1 MTPANGLPASKLAE
15 IYRTMVRIAACNE
28 KIEQLLATGAAQFQ
42 YYPCRGQE
50 TIPAAISME
59 LRSDDYVLTTYR
71 GIHDVVAKGT
81 PMDEIMAE
89 ILGRMTG
96 TSKGKGG
103 PMHLS
108 DPNCGLMVTTGIVG
122 ATLPIST
129 GLGLASKIKSSG
141 QVVICNFGD
150 GAANI
155 GAFGESLNMASLWN
169 LPIVFVCQNNRY
181 AEYTSFEESTR
192 MASVAERAAGYSM
205 PGESVDGTDPNAVH
219 AAASVAIERA
229 RNGGGPTL
237 LECVAHRLQGHSFG
251 SDETHMD
258 QGRLAAARA
267 PTPIQKLRQSLIDL
281 GVGEAEVAKIDDE
294 ARAEAEA
301 AVADALE
308 APDPTASELF
318 VDVFEDPAAIPYSG
332 GDKPIGQEP
341 DLSTLPTERINYNQ
355 AINQAFDQAM
365 ASDERV
371 ILMGE
376 DIADP
381 AGGVGKITAGLS
393 SKYGT
398 DRVLATPISEQAI
411 VGSAIGAAMAG
422 FKPVP
427 EIMIDDFLMVCMDQ
441 VANHAAKLRYMSGG
455 RTSVPITIRSANA
468 GNVGRFGSQHSQSL
482 ETWLAHVP
490 GMKVVLPSD
499 PIDAKGL
506 LLSCIDDPDPCFYLD
521 AMRLYYNEQDVPTPA
536 YKIPL
541 GVAKKRREGSD
552 LSIISYSW
560 PVVECMAAA
569 EELAELGIDAEVID
583 LRTLVPL
590 DWQAVKSSVA
600 KTKRA
605 IIVHAATEFCGFGA
619 ELAAKLH
626 EELHGS
632 LAAPIRRLGAAYSP
646 PPFALSL
653 EKHHFPTL
661 EGILELAESTAKYS
675 G

>member
-1 MTPANGLPASKLAE
+1 MPPTTSLSASELTG
-15 IYRTMVRIAACNE
+15 IYQTMVRIAACNE
-28 KIEQLLATGAAQFQ
+28 KIEQLLATGATQFM

-50 TIPAAISME
+50 AIPAAISVA
-59 LRSDDYVLTTYR
+59 LQPDDYVLTTYR

-81 PMDEIMAE
+81 PMGEIMAE
-89 ILGRMTG
+89 ILGKMTG

-129 GLGLASKIKSSG
+129 GLGLASKLKSSG
-141 QVVICNFGD
+141 QVVVCNFGD

-181 AEYTSFEESTR
+181 AEFTSFEESTR
-192 MASVAERAAGYSM
+192 MASVAQRAAGYSM
-205 PGESVDGTDPNAVH
+205 PGESVDGTDPNTVH

-237 LECVAHRLQGHSFG
+237 LECVAHRLQGHYFG
-251 SDETHMD
+251 SDETHMN
-258 QGRLAAARA
+258 QENLAAARA
-267 PTPIQKLRQSLIDL
+267 PTPIQKLRQSLIDS
-281 GVGEAEVAKIDDE
+281 GVAETEVSNIDEAARSEAEQ
-294 ARAEAEA
+294 
-301 AVADALE
+301 AVADAME
-308 APDPTASELF
+308 APEPAASELF
-318 VDVFEDPAAIPYSG
+318 TDVFEDPVAIPYSG
-332 GDKPIGQEP
+332 STSAKDP
-341 DLSTLPTERINYNQ
+341 DLSGLPTENISFGA
-355 AINQAFDQAM
+355 AINQALDQAM
-365 ASDERV
+365 AADERV

-393 SKYGT
+393 TKHGT

-422 FKPVP
+422 FKTVP
-427 EIMIDDFLMVCMDQ
+427 EIMINDFLMVCMDQ

-455 RTSVPITIRSANA
+455 RTSVPLTIRSTNA

-490 GMKVVLPSD
+490 GMKVILPSD
-499 PIDAKGL
+499 AIDAKGL

-521 AMRLYYNEQDVPTPA
+521 AMRLYYNVQDVPTPE
-536 YKIPL
+536 YRIPL

-552 LSIISYSW
+552 ISIISYSW

-569 EELAELGIDAEVID
+569 EQLAEQGIDAEVID

-590 DWQAVKSSVA
+590 DWQAVKASVA

-632 LAAPIRRLGAAYSP
+632 LAAPVKRLGAAYSP

-653 EKHHFPTL
+653 ETHHFPTV
-661 EGILELAESTAKYS
+661 EGILELAEATVQYS

>member
-1 MTPANGLPASKLAE
+1 MTAATRLSTAE
-15 IYRTMVRIAACNE
+15 LTDVYRTMVRIAACNE

-50 TIPAAISME
+50 AIPAAISIA
-59 LRSDDYVLTTYR
+59 LTTDDTVLTTYR

-81 PMDEIMAE
+81 PMNEIMAE

-122 ATLPIST
+122 ATLPIAT
-129 GLGLASKIKSSG
+129 GLGLAAKIKSSG

-205 PGESVDGTDPNAVH
+205 PGESVDGTDPNAVY
-219 AAASVAIERA
+219 AAASAAIDRA

-251 SDETHMD
+251 SDETHMN
-258 QGRLAAARA
+258 QENLAAARA
-267 PTPIQKLRQSLIDL
+267 STPIQKLRQTLLDSGLAETEVSNIDDAARS
-281 GVGEAEVAKIDDE
+281 EAEGAV
-294 ARAEAEA
+294 AEAM
-301 AVADALE
+301 DAPEPAQSELFTDVF
-308 APDPTASELF
+308 ADPTA
-318 VDVFEDPAAIPYSG
+318 IPYNGSANAK
-332 GDKPIGQEP
+332 DP
-341 DLSTLPTERINYNQ
+341 DLSALPTEKINFGA
-355 AINQAFDQAM
+355 AINQALDQAM
-365 ASDERV
+365 TSDERV
-371 ILMGE
+371 VLMGE

-393 SKYGT
+393 TKHGT

-427 EIMIDDFLMVCMDQ
+427 EVMINDFLMVCMDQ

-455 RTSVPITIRSANA
+455 RTSVPITIRSTNA

-490 GMKVVLPSD
+490 GMKVILPSD
-499 PIDAKGL
+499 AIDAKGL

-521 AMRLYYNEQDVPTPA
+521 AMRLYYNVQDVPTPE
-536 YKIPL
+536 YRIPL
-541 GVAKKRREGSD
+541 GVAKQRREGSD

-569 EELAELGIDAEVID
+569 EQLAAQGIDAEVID

-590 DWQAVKSSVA
+590 DWQAIKASVA

-632 LAAPIRRLGAAYSP
+632 LAAPIKRLGAVYSP

-653 EKHHFPTL
+653 ESHHFPTV
-661 EGILELAESTAKYS
+661 EGILELAEATAKYS